1 MEFSIAMLVC
11 KVYGYGYGRTPMAW
25 GDHTRI
31 PNMELLDTGV
41 FSLFLEGGSAQT
53 CLFHL
58 KFYAFKSGDL
68 RMLSWVLAQ
77 TGFDLANDGVLR
89 LYP

>member
-11 KVYGYGYGRTPMAW
+11 KVYGYGRTQMAW

-41 FSLFLEGGSAQT
+41 FPLFLEGAV
-53 CLFHL
+53 L
-58 KFYAFKSGDL
+58 KHVFFICFYAFKSGDL
-68 RMLSWVLAQ
+68 RMLSRVLAQ

-89 LYP
+89 LCP